1 MTDEPT
7 LDPHGL
13 LDSGEE
19 LATQAELARLLG
31 VSRAALRSLLS
42 GPLYDVVR
50 FVRGPK
56 PGPWRY
62 SVADARREI
71 TPRLPEIE
79 ARKRQA
85 AERQEQEMAA
95 AKAKRDAKAAAHEA
109 RPSARKAARGTAPVA
124 RKRVEA
130 PPPRDARHSRPA
142 PAEVFTRRRSGA

>member
-1 MTDEPT
+1 MSDEPT

-31 VSRAALRSLLS
+31 VSRAALRSLLG
-42 GPLYDVVR
+42 GPLHDSVR

-109 RPSARKAARGTAPVA
+109 RPSPPKARGSAPVA
-124 RKRVEA
+124 GKRAEA

-142 PAEVFTRRRSGA
+142 PAEVITRRRPGA

>member
-31 VSRAALRSLLS
+31 VSRGALRSLLS

-62 SVADARREI
+62 SIADARREI
-71 TPRLPEIE
+71 TPRLPELE

-109 RPSARKAARGTAPVA
+109 RHSPPQARGTAPPA
-124 RKRVEA
+124 RKPAGA
-130 PPPRDARHSRPA
+130 PLPRDARHSRPA
-142 PAEVFTRRRSGA
+142 PAEVFTRRRPGA